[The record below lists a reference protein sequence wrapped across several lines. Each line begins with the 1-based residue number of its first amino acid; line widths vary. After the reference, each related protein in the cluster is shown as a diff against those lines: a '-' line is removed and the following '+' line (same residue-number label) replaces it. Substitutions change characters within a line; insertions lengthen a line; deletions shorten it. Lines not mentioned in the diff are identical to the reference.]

1 MFFGWVNTL
10 PERFLGSVAI
20 RAHFGSTRTIPTE
33 LSDAYVVLRYRC
45 LVRRFRTA
53 SRSICWRPCNCWRWR
68 SPPAHVLARNA
79 RLWRRDAGRNRRR
92 HRRRPAAGSRFPRL
106 PAVLS
111 GPSRGTAVLSGPSR
125 GTAVLSRGS
134 TPNERGRL
142 AAIAI
147 PPYVVPPPL
156 LVTRYSA
163 SFLKAT
169 DLIAPIRTSRMA
181 YGPFWHSL
189 IYNALG
195 SQPGARPAATQKN
208 AGVKAVRAGGRCGL
222 LSAL

>member
-111 GPSRGTAVLSGPSR
+111 
-125 GTAVLSRGS
+125 RGS